1 MKRYLQGLFDATENQ
16 YSIQINEKEKNKW
29 YREYMQKVDQV
40 WEKGKIWKNNDEW
53 EKSVKLALRC

>member
-16 YSIQINEKEKNKW
+16 YSIRINEKEKNKW
-29 YREYMQKVDQV
+29 YREYMQKADQV